1 MCNHFGAGIY
11 LKSVLLLSKLILIA
25 NAKIVGQ
32 DVFACSPTSFTFG
45 LNFEGNCP
53 GNINQTR
60 PGIDGTDCYFVRNA
74 SIALPPIIV
83 RSIQIIENTLDLG
96 NLYVE
101 TFIGD
106 FEDGDKLEYTSV
118 TAGML
123 NDEND
128 VPGGIQLNIRG
139 VDSNDVPVTNTV
151 IIDYSNSP
159 DAFPV
164 QIGDEIG
171 WIVIVS

>member
-1 MCNHFGAGIY
+1 MITQRTAMY
-11 LKSVLLLSKLILIA
+11 LSSFWLFSIFIMIASAKSVGK
-25 NAKIVGQ
+25 

-60 PGIDGTDCYFVRNA
+60 PGIDSTDCYFVPR
-74 SIALPPIIV
+74 SGDTLSPITV
-83 RSIQIIENTLDLG
+83 RSIQIIESTLDLG
-96 NLYVE
+96 NLNVE
-101 TFIGD
+101 TRFED
-106 FEDGDKLEYTSV
+106 FEDGDSLEYTSV
-118 TAGML
+118 TAGKL

-128 VPGGIQLNIRG
+128 VPGRIQLNIRG
-139 VDSNDVPVTNTV
+139 VDTNDNSVTNTV